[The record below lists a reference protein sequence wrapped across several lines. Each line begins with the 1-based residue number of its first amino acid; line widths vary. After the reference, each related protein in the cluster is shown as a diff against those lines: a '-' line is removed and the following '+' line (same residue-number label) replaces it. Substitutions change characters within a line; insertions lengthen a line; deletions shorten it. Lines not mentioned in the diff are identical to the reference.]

1 MGDGEIEAEAEEQIS
16 GLCKEP
22 TLGSTLGR
30 RGKQN
35 WKEKE
40 LEYVAQSWATKDLKK
55 HHGDVLIVK
64 N

>member
-55 HHGDVLIVK
+55 HH
-64 N
+64 